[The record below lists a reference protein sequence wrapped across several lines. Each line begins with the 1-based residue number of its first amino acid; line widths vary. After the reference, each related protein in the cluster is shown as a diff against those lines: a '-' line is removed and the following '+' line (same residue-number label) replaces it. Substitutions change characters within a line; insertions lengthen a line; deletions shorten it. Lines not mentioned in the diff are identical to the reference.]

1 MQIDQQFNPFE
12 YSRLNQQQQQQIYQ
26 NKQQQAKNSE
36 DQNPFFSIS
45 KDGQSTSNNMQFNAT
60 FNFNQNL
67 QLQQNGRK
75 LSREGGTKLPSI
87 SSNQNQQLNLL
98 QQQSQQQSTTNSAY
112 QSSIKQFQNAN
123 PKSMVKYA
131 QISLANNDPTVRYI
145 NEQGF
150 NSSLK
155 NRKIQRTQIQSVT
168 NGVAAGTISKA
179 AAYQNQV
186 VNQNSQT
193 NHELYPLQNNSNST
207 QETTPEMSIK
217 STNYNSPVGQKVIG
231 LNMNQMQM
239 LSPSMQQQHE
249 ENMNN
254 NQYFSIV
261 QSVPVS
267 QMSQQQNQQS
277 NMINSVSSRVGMRTN
292 SPKTLNP
299 IQLAQAAEV
308 YYSKNLAAMQSNIQ
322 QSQREAQRISPQY
335 NSEIKVNQKSDTSQ
349 VNYQNKAQNKY
360 DFNEDQKP
368 ELKEIN
374 NFASA
379 PHSHQ
384 QSLDVNE
391 RQKTDTI
398 VNSTLQKQK
407 MFLPPP
413 DQQIPKQQINL
424 KTYFEQQ
431 NMFNQNLNNP
441 SQNLTNQNLQ
451 PYESLMRK
459 HQSLGQMTISKR
471 IQLDPIK
478 ISDPI
483 NQQTLTTNGTAS
495 TKKFLTRKPQT
506 KILNR
511 VFSSKADVKPNK
523 NVINKNIPQ
532 TANSQQTTNSPLF
545 NEDHLNY
552 LPEYNLNTEPPQ
564 FQANGPTT
572 NEFKKI
578 TANFFSQPEKDILNE
593 EIERKQQEKILYE
606 SNIYS
611 NLDSKRNYNKQIGE
625 LDSLQSTLSRG
636 AKVIQ
641 NHQRLLQKPAMEIIN
656 NRQQIPFQQG
666 EQYNQQQQFLNFKNS
681 RQNFKPQVQQI
692 SFQ

>member
-12 YSRLNQQQQQQIYQ
+12 YSRLNQQQQQLIDQS
-26 NKQQQAKNSE
+26 KQKQAKNFE
-36 DQNPFFSIS
+36 DQNPFFSIN
-45 KDGQSTSNNMQFNAT
+45 KEGESTNNSMPFNAT

-87 SSNQNQQLNLL
+87 SQNQNQQLNT
-98 QQQSQQQSTTNSAY
+98 QSQQSQQQSANANAAY

-123 PKSMVKYA
+123 PKSIAKYA
-131 QISLANNDPTVRYI
+131 QISLANNDPTVKYI

-155 NRKIQRTQIQSVT
+155 NRKIQRTQAQSVT

-179 AAYQNQV
+179 AAYQNQIA
-186 VNQNSQT
+186 NQNSQT
-193 NHELYPLQNNSNST
+193 NNEQYPLQNNSHST

-217 STNYNSPVGQKVIG
+217 STNYNSPVGQKIIG

-239 LSPSMQQQHE
+239 LSPSMQQQYE
-249 ENMNN
+249 ENMAN
-254 NQYFSIV
+254 NQYLSIV

-267 QMSQQQNQQS
+267 QIPQQQNQQP

-308 YYSKNLAAMQSNIQ
+308 YYSKNLGAMQSSIQ
-322 QSQREAQRISPQY
+322 QPQKEVQRISPQY
-335 NSEIKVNQKSDTSQ
+335 NSEIKVHQKQDITQ
-349 VNYQNKAQNKY
+349 LNYQNKVQNKY
-360 DFNEDQKP
+360 DFNEDQKQ
-368 ELKEIN
+368 ELKEIM

-379 PHSHQ
+379 PHAHQ
-384 QSLDVNE
+384 QSLDNNE
-391 RQKTDTI
+391 RQKFDTI

-407 MFLPPP
+407 IFLPPP

-441 SQNLTNQNLQ
+441 NQNLTNQNNLQ
-451 PYESLMRK
+451 PYDSLMRK

-478 ISDPI
+478 LSDPI
-483 NQQTLTTNGTAS
+483 NQQTLTTSGTAS

-523 NVINKNIPQ
+523 NAFNKNIPQ

-545 NEDHLNY
+545 NEDHLHN

-564 FQANGPTT
+564 FQAN

-578 TANFFSQPEKDILNE
+578 TANFFSQPEKDILHE
-593 EIERKQQEKILYE
+593 ELERKQQEKILYE

-641 NHQRLLQKPAMEIIN
+641 NHQRLLQKPAMEILN
-656 NRQQIPFQQG
+656 NRQQILFQQG

>member
-26 NKQQQAKNSE
+26 NKQQQTKNLE
-36 DQNPFFSIS
+36 DQNPFFTIN
-45 KDGQSTSNNMQFNAT
+45 KDGESTSNNMPFNAT

-87 SSNQNQQLNLL
+87 SQNQNQQLNLL
-98 QQQSQQQSTTNSAY
+98 QQQSQQQPTTPAY

-123 PKSMVKYA
+123 PKSIAKYA
-131 QISLANNDPTVRYI
+131 QISLANNDPTVKCF

-150 NSSLK
+150 TSSLK
-155 NRKIQRTQIQSVT
+155 NRKIQRTQAQSVT

-179 AAYQNQV
+179 TAYQNQI
-186 VNQNSQT
+186 VNQNSQAI
-193 NHELYPLQNNSNST
+193 NEQYPLQNNSHST

-217 STNYNSPVGQKVIG
+217 STNYNSPVGQTIIG

-249 ENMNN
+249 DNMTN
-254 NQYFSIV
+254 NQYLSIV

-267 QMSQQQNQQS
+267 QMQQSNQQP
-277 NMINSVSSRVGMRTN
+277 NMINSVNSRVGMRTN

-308 YYSKNLAAMQSNIQ
+308 YYSKNLGAMQSNIQ
-322 QSQREAQRISPQY
+322 QTQKEVHRISPQY
-335 NSEIKVNQKSDTSQ
+335 NSEIKVHQKQDTTQ
-349 VNYQNKAQNKY
+349 INYQNKALNKY
-360 DFNEDQKP
+360 DFNEDQTP
-368 ELKEIN
+368 ELKEII

-379 PHSHQ
+379 PHAHQ
-384 QSLDVNE
+384 QSIDINE
-391 RQKTDTI
+391 RQQYDKI

-407 MFLPPP
+407 MFLPPQ

-441 SQNLTNQNLQ
+441 NQNLNNQNLQ
-451 PYESLMRK
+451 PYDSLMRK
-459 HQSLGQMTISKR
+459 HQSLGQMAISKR

-523 NVINKNIPQ
+523 NVFNKNIPQ

-545 NEDHLNY
+545 NEDYLNN
-552 LPEYNLNTEPPQ
+552 LPEQNLNTEPPQ
-564 FQANGPTT
+564 FQVNGPSA

-578 TANFFSQPEKDILNE
+578 AANFFSQPEKDILNE
-593 EIERKQQEKILYE
+593 EIERKQQEKNLYE

-641 NHQRLLQKPAMEIIN
+641 NHQRLLQKPAMEILN